1 MVRSPAITIVRG
13 YPCYGNCGCFNTC
26 AEMVS
31 SLFTEAEHRGQKITV
46 GNIFLQPATLQGTSE
61 GKDWKDYVVESRR
74 FDMIYCSEMS
84 FFGIRQ
90 HAAFQG
96 SLAVHGRAGQ
106 SDFHP
111 WPTATTVM
119 EVQQYIRHCR
129 CIYIFVFTF
138 FFFLS
143 VYSYK
148 KDNSSKGQLLVS
160 ELRTFTKT
168 GRRNRECSPVHWLF
182 CPSQVSLRCK
192 PDVPCEEPTT
202 RAGKVLPFAENTRI
216 PGFLDFTVTYRG
228 FEEEVAGN
236 VHGYLFLFYSFR
248 PTYICYLVNGKTSLL
263 SDLPW
268 TLKPFYLLPHPV
280 IENTIENLGR
290 LLVIYTNNLTVAF
303 RCTYICYDH
312 STCESQYLTSH
323 TP

>member
-138 FFFLS
+138 LFLVS
-143 VYSYK
+143 IFIFK

-160 ELRTFTKT
+160 ELRIFTKT
-168 GRRNRECSPVHWLF
+168 GRRNREFPRPLVILS
-182 CPSQVSLRCK
+182 
-192 PDVPCEEPTT
+192 
-202 RAGKVLPFAENTRI
+202 
-216 PGFLDFTVTYRG
+216 
-228 FEEEVAGN
+228 VAGEPSVQARCPLRRAHN
-236 VHGYLFLFYSFR
+236 KSRKSTPFRGKYKDSRFSWFYCDIQRFR
-248 PTYICYLVNGKTSLL
+248 RRG
-263 SDLPW
+263 
-268 TLKPFYLLPHPV
+268 
-280 IENTIENLGR
+280 
-290 LLVIYTNNLTVAF
+290 
-303 RCTYICYDH
+303 
-312 STCESQYLTSH
+312 
-323 TP
+323 